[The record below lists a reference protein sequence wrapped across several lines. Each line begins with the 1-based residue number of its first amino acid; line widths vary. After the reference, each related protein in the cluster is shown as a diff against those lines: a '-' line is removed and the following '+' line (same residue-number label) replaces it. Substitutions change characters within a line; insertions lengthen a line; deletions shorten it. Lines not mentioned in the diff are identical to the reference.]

1 MQFIF
6 WAAVF
11 IGAFGII
18 YTAYELVRLND
29 YFYEVYGYDRD
40 PYS

>member
-6 WAAVF
+6 WTVAL
-11 IGAFGII
+11 IGMAGII
-18 YTAYELVRLND
+18 YTAYGLVRLND
-29 YFYEVYGYDRD
+29 FFYEVYGYDRD

>member
-1 MQFIF
+1 MQFMF

-11 IGAFGII
+11 VGAVGIL
-18 YTAYELVRLND
+18 YTAYGLVRLND